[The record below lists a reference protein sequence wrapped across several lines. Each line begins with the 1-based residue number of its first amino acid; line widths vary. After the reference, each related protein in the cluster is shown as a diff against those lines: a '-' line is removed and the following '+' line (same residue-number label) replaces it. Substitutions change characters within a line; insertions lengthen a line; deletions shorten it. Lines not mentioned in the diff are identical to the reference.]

1 MEQSRLS
8 PTAFIEGIRSSTPV
22 AFAVCER
29 ASGGIRFWV
38 EATAAGRLPV
48 EKLTCL
54 LAVHCL
60 MTCKSV
66 NDYEILVV
74 SRENL
79 LGSVAQRTRELL
91 DVARSIQ
98 CDVRLSPRE
107 QEVLAGVRTYLSNKE
122 IGARL
127 NICERNVKRTVTT
140 LFRKFKVRNRV
151 SLVHEAAK
159 WSPTLMEMSSG
170 VHPDFPA
177 SGGKTIQA
185 VANLFPLGK
194 CALQTPGD
202 RSVG

>member
-1 MEQSRLS
+1 MERSRIS
-8 PTAFIEGIRSSTPV
+8 PTAFIEGSRSSSPV

-29 ASGGIRFWV
+29 ASDKIRFRV

-48 EKLTCL
+48 EKLAGL

-60 MTCKSV
+60 MTGKSV
-66 NDYEILVV
+66 NDYEVLVV

-79 LGSVAQRTRELL
+79 LGSVAQRTQELL

-98 CDVRLSPRE
+98 CDVPLSSRE

-122 IGARL
+122 ISAQL
-127 NICERNVKRTVTT
+127 NICERNVKRTVTA

-151 SLVHEAAK
+151 SLIYEAAK
-159 WSPTLMEMSSG
+159 WSPTLMDMSSS

-177 SGGKTIQA
+177 SAGKTIRA

-202 RSVG
+202 SSVG

>member
-1 MEQSRLS
+1 MERSRIS
-8 PTAFIEGIRSSTPV
+8 PTALIEGGRSSSAV

-29 ASGGIRFWV
+29 ASDKIRFRV

-48 EKLTCL
+48 EKLAGL

-60 MTCKSV
+60 MTGKSV
-66 NDYEILVV
+66 NDYKVLVV

-79 LGSVAQRTRELL
+79 LGSVAQRTQELL

-107 QEVLAGVRTYLSNKE
+107 QEVLAGVRAYLSNKE

-127 NICERNVKRTVTT
+127 NICDRNVKHTVTA
-140 LFRKFKVRNRV
+140 LFRKFKVRKRV
-151 SLVHEAAK
+151 SLICESAK
-159 WSPTLMEMSSG
+159 WSPTPTNMSCG

-177 SGGKTIQA
+177 GMGKTIKA
-185 VANLFPLGK
+185 LADLFPLGK
-194 CALQTPGD
+194 CGLPGPGD
-202 RSVG
+202 RNVG